1 MLRNYSSLAFSQAL
15 MLAKL
20 PPATELLYTLF
31 PQLCMLF
38 PPCFVFLAAYSF
50 LGKPSSPSGLGQS
63 CQLEVL
69 IGQCPSPDSICL
81 SDQLMDA
88 FLMLN
93 ITKDY
98 VTHTHTHTP
107 LHKCL
112 SSPPQLQGPK
122 GQGQWLS
129 VLIFAFP
136 VPISQ
141 CLFVAAGYSR
151 YLIYISLG
159 KQKFVIISFSKA

>member
-15 MLAKL
+15 VLAKL

-69 IGQCPSPDSICL
+69 IGQCPFPDSICL

-88 FLMLN
+88 FLMLS

-98 VTHTHTHTP
+98 VTHTHTHHCTNACP
-107 LHKCL
+107 PHPNRKVLKGRDNGCQSSYLH
-112 SSPPQLQGPK
+112 
-122 GQGQWLS
+122 
-129 VLIFAFP
+129 F
-136 VPISQ
+136 Q
-141 CLFVAAGYSR
+141 CPSLNA
-151 YLIYISLG
+151 YLLLLDTVDI
-159 KQKFVIISFSKA
+159 